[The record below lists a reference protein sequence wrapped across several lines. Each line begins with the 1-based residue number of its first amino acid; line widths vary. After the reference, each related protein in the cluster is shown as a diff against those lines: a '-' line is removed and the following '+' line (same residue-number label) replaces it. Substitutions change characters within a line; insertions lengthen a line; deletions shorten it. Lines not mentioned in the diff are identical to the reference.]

1 MIKLGDLLCKLGDPT
16 RQAYFKL
23 PADDEDMRE
32 FLEAARKL
40 FVARTDKNAK
50 KFLKMS
56 IDTPDAAFAL
66 TKALVAEIDRIKQ
79 EAAEPSGEHDRVLY
93 HRLKMAELTEG
104 GLRNARTEAHL
115 RALTVQIL
123 DEADRLPSARR
134 SQDGGKGGRK
144 LNQNDLRWAA
154 VQIEQLRQDKPG
166 IRATEIADALSKRAK
181 KEGKTRRTLGAW
193 RAWLYRNN
201 LLPNKDAVDQ

>member
-50 KFLKMS
+50 KSLKMS
-56 IDTPDAAFAL
+56 IDTPDAAPAL

-79 EAAEPSGEHDRVLY
+79 EAAEPSVKHDRVLY
-93 HRLKMAELTEG
+93 HRLKMAELIEG

-123 DEADRLPSARR
+123 DEADRFLSARR
-134 SQDGGKGGRK
+134 SKYGEKGGRK
-144 LNQNDLRWAA
+144 LNQNDLRWAV

-166 IRATEIADALSKRAK
+166 IRATEIADALSKRARK
-181 KEGKTRRTLGAW
+181 RG
-193 RAWLYRNN
+193 
-201 LLPNKDAVDQ
+201 